1 MDIYDQINR
10 VKKTLK
16 LNNNDLGQILEK
28 SGDTFRKAL
37 NRKSLSDAEIKL
49 ISETLSV
56 LKQGSNSNEIQE
68 INELDRLITVKI
80 QKNKSSILDKILNE
94 DQEAYLKNK
103 LKDDSAYTEI
113 IKKEPDAVWV
123 DFSSFMNI
131 PVVQK
136 RAQAGFLS
144 GWGDDEYL
152 EELPT
157 IPWEVD
163 REYKGKYI
171 AFEVTGDSMDDNS
184 RDSIIE
190 GDTLICREIQ
200 RHHWVN
206 KLHLHRWKNFVVVH
220 RTEGILVKR
229 VLEHD
234 TDTGRLILHSLNPL
248 FDDQEVLMDDLIA
261 LFNVIDIHRSL

>member
-1 MDIYDQINR
+1 MDFYEQIEAW
-10 VKKTLK
+10 KKDYN
-16 LNNNDLGQILEK
+16 LNNEEIAGIIGK
-28 SGDTFRKAL
+28 KGDTFRKAL
-37 NRKSLSDAEIKL
+37 NRKSVSELEQKVIVDVISRYEGNETRKLSEI
-49 ISETLSV
+49 
-56 LKQGSNSNEIQE
+56 
-68 INELDRLITVKI
+68 
-80 QKNKSSILDKILNE
+80 
-94 DQEAYLKNK
+94 
-103 LKDDSAYTEI
+103 LKDVIPNISN
-113 IKKEPDAVWV
+113 KKEYYPLNNADQLKETDAVWV
-123 DFSSFMNI
+123 DYSSFMNI

-184 RDSIIE
+184 RESIIE

-229 VLEHD
+229 VLKHD
-234 TDTGRLILHSLNPL
+234 IDTGRLLLHSLNPL
-248 FDDQEVLMDDLIA
+248 FDDQEVFMDDLIA